1 MKKRFTHEVKIKE
14 LNLTLEF
21 IGERME
27 FFKRQLMSLTSGFR
41 TKHTIKVASVGY
53 FKVTTCNH
61 ESEMLRATSDDRY
74 SCLFLHCLDKGHD

>member
-1 MKKRFTHEVKIKE
+1 MKKRFTHEVKIKK
-14 LNLTLEF
+14 LDFTLKL

-27 FFKRQLMSLTSGFR
+27 FFKCQLMSLAGCFW

-61 ESEMLRATSDDRY
+61 EREEV
-74 SCLFLHCLDKGHD
+74 